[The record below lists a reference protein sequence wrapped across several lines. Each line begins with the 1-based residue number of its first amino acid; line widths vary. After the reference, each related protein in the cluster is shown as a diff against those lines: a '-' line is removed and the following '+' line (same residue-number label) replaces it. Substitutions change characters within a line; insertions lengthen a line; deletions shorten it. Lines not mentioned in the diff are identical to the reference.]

1 MYEQVSI
8 GLVFTSD
15 WLRKWREIF
24 ELITERSKPK
34 QRKTRITLDTLPI
47 VLIVLIINCLDIRPS
62 WNKTTV
68 HLLEAGGGGVAG
80 GVGGGV
86 AGGVGGGVGGGGVG
100 AGVLHDAIY
109 KNKQKE
115 IYLLEKVIPLYHQ
128 NDNIKSATKCDIHLE
143 KVLKK

>member
-1 MYEQVSI
+1 LFAS
-8 GLVFTSD
+8 
-15 WLRKWREIF
+15 
-24 ELITERSKPK
+24 
-34 QRKTRITLDTLPI
+34 
-47 VLIVLIINCLDIRPS
+47 IRPN

-68 HLLEAGGGGVAG
+68 HLLEAG
-80 GVGGGV
+80 GGGV